1 MRERRIEARSRLT
14 AVAAARLDRLS
25 RQWRPVPPVPPEP
38 ASVAEPKDSW
48 AMALDDDAVTGGRP
62 AARSHQLTVGPWN
75 ASAWRGLA
83 LVLCAAIAV
92 SAWWWWS
99 GRPREAVAAPVIL
112 STGAPVTGM
121 PRADVGT
128 KAVPT
133 PAVSQG
139 AQVVV
144 HVVGQV
150 KHPGV
155 VTLPLGSRVG
165 DAVEAVG
172 GVTKKGADDS
182 VNLAR
187 VLADGEQVIVG
198 FAAQAVAGVL
208 GIAPT
213 VAGALVSLNTAD
225 AAALELLPGVGPVL
239 AQRIVQWRTTNGPFR
254 SVDELGEVSGI
265 GDAIMSQLRPL
276 VTV

>member
-1 MRERRIEARSRLT
+1 MRERRTEAGSRLT

-25 RQWRPVPPVPPEP
+25 RQWRPVPPAPEP
-38 ASVAEPKDSW
+38 VTEPITSW
-48 AMALDDDAVTGGRP
+48 VTQRDDDAVTGEQPDARP
-62 AARSHQLTVGPWN
+62 HRLAIGPWN
-75 ASAWRGLA
+75 ASALRGLA
-83 LVLCAAIAV
+83 LVLCAAMAV

-112 STGAPVTGM
+112 STGAPVTGL
-121 PRADVGT
+121 PRADTG
-128 KAVPT
+128 ANPAPI

-155 VTLPLGSRVG
+155 VTLPPGSRVG

-187 VLADGEQVIVG
+187 V
-198 FAAQAVAGVL
+198 AAQAVAGVL

-225 AAALELLPGVGPVL
+225 ATALELLPGVGPVL
-239 AQRIVQWRTTNGPFR
+239 AQRIVQWRMTNGPFR

>member
-1 MRERRIEARSRLT
+1 MRERRTEAGSRLT

-25 RQWRPVPPVPPEP
+25 RQWRPVPPAPEP
-38 ASVAEPKDSW
+38 VTEPITSW
-48 AMALDDDAVTGGRP
+48 VTQRDDDAVTGEQPDARP
-62 AARSHQLTVGPWN
+62 HRLAIGPWN
-75 ASAWRGLA
+75 ASALRGLA
-83 LVLCAAIAV
+83 LVLCAAMAV

-112 STGAPVTGM
+112 STGAPVAGL
-121 PRADVGT
+121 PRADTG
-128 KAVPT
+128 ANPAPI
-133 PAVSQG
+133 PAVSQR

-187 VLADGEQVIVG
+187 ILVDGEQVIVG

-225 AAALELLPGVGPVL
+225 ATALELLPGVGPVL